1 MFKAEHLLDRK
12 VRDQELSAQDIRN
25 FVAGVTSGEV
35 TDAQLGG
42 FTMAVRFKGMS
53 HEEQT
58 VLTLAMRD
66 TGTVLQWTN
75 MNGPVLDKHSTGGV
89 GDVVSLIL
97 APMIAAAG
105 GYIPMISGR
114 GLGHTGGTLDK
125 LESVPGFSVQMELEH
140 LKDLV
145 RQNGLAM
152 IGQGPDLAPAD
163 GRMYA
168 VRDVT
173 ATVESIPL
181 IVSSI
186 LSKKLAEGL
195 DGLVLDVKT
204 GNGAFMTELEK
215 SRELAVSLCRT
226 SRDSGTPCTALIT
239 DMSQPLC
246 WSAGNAVEVREA
258 IRFVT
263 NTQQHPALMEVTLGL
278 AAELLVLGHIE
289 EDPIKAICK
298 LEELLAGGMVA
309 ERFAKMIAAQGG
321 PADLLE
327 NTDRYL
333 PAAPVVKAVESEH
346 DGWIAGMDTRELGM
360 TVMRLGGGRASV
372 EDTIDPRVGLSGLQ
386 SVGDC
391 IVRGQPICMV
401 HAKDMDDW
409 SRAADRIRHSVQVT
423 PESCLPLKSVIET
436 I

>member
-1 MFKAEHLLDRK
+1 M
-12 VRDQELSAQDIRN
+12 
-25 FVAGVTSGEV
+25 
-35 TDAQLGG
+35 
-42 FTMAVRFKGMS
+42 GMT

-66 TGTVLQWTN
+66 SGSVLHWAD

-89 GDVVSLIL
+89 GDGVSLIL
-97 APMIAAAG
+97 APMVAAAG

-125 LESVPGFSVQMELEH
+125 LESIPGFSVQMELEH

-168 VRDVT
+168 IRDVT
-173 ATVESIPL
+173 STVESIPL

-204 GNGAFMTELEK
+204 GNGAFMHELEA
-215 SRELAVSLCRT
+215 SRELAVNLCKT
-226 SRDSGTPCTALIT
+226 ARDAGTPCTALIT
-239 DMSQPLC
+239 DMNQPLC

-258 IRFVT
+258 IDFVT
-263 NTQQHPALMEVTLGL
+263 GVQQHPSLREVTLGL

-289 EDPIKAICK
+289 DDRTKAIRK
-298 LEELLAGGMVA
+298 LEKLLAGGMVA

-321 PADLLE
+321 PVDLLE
-327 NTDRYL
+327 NADRYL
-333 PAAPVVKAVESEH
+333 PVAPVVKAVESEF

-360 TVMRLGGGRASV
+360 TVLRLGGGRASV
-372 EDTIDPRVGLSGLQ
+372 EDTIDPGVGISALA
-386 SVGDC
+386 SVGDR
-391 IVRGQPICMV
+391 IDRGQTICKV
-401 HAKDMDDW
+401 HAKNTEDW
-409 SRAADRIRHSVQVT
+409 SKAADRIRHCVQIAAET
-423 PESCLPLKSVIET
+423 CKPIQTIHET
-436 I
+436 IT